1 MSVLDLK
8 ILNMET
14 VIHLR
19 NIYAFLIDRSLRQL
33 LRVIPCRSC
42 RRLRSFDLLLQK
54 ILVGKQRRRATGV
67 QEDDR
72 AVIEA
77 LPADPV

>member
-1 MSVLDLK
+1 MSALDLK

-19 NIYAFLIDRSLRQL
+19 NIYAFLKDRS
-33 LRVIPCRSC
+33 
-42 RRLRSFDLLLQK
+42 LLLQK

-67 QEDDR
+67 QKDDR